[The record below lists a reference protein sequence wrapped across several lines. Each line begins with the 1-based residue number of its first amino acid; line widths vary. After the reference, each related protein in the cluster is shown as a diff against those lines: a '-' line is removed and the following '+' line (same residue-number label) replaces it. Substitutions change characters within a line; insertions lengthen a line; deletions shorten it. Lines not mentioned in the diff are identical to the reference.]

1 MLVFSAI
8 AEVILKFRDRIANME
23 TDINDVLDQEK
34 EEKIMRASEIQ
45 VT

>member
-1 MLVFSAI
+1 MLVFSGFV
-8 AEVILKFRDRIANME
+8 EVILKFRDRIANME
-23 TDINDVLDQEK
+23 TDINDVIDQEK